1 MPDIGLT
8 HIALPV
14 REIAASVEFYARYA
28 NMHIVHRRPGTVWI
42 SDKTRPFAIVLLETS
57 AEISPLLPIAH
68 LGIGISSK
76 TEVDRLATI
85 AREQGCLV
93 AGPEESGPPIGYWA
107 FLRDPDGHTL
117 EIAYGQELG
126 LTVERAAGP

>member
-8 HIALPV
+8 HVALPV
-14 REIAASVEFYARYA
+14 RSIAASVEFYARYA
-28 NMHIVHRRPGTVWI
+28 NMRIVHSRPGTAWI
-42 SDKTRPFAIVLLETS
+42 SDKSRPFAIVLIESTGK
-57 AEISPLLPIAH
+57 IQPLLPVAH

-76 TEVDRLATI
+76 AEVDRLATI
-85 AREQGCLV
+85 AREQGCLL

-107 FLRDPDGHTL
+107 FLRDSDGHTL

-126 LTVERAAGP
+126 LSVERAV